1 MTNNAALI
9 PETKGA
15 SVVITHH
22 VSPAL
27 QAEYETW
34 LQEIGP
40 VCRSSEGLL
49 DWHIIRPIAGYT
61 DTYSVM
67 IRYETERHLTQWLDS
82 PQRQALIAK
91 AAHSLAGQEEYRVS
105 SGLDFLF
112 MQPNVAPAKPPVRWK
127 QFLVTWSAIFP
138 LVSVVPWLFVPLLDE
153 AGLPPNRIVHTFF
166 VTAVVVALMV
176 YVVMPRY
183 VKLVQHWLHR

>member
-1 MTNNAALI
+1 MTDHTSTSQHNQ
-9 PETKGA
+9 GA

-22 VSPAL
+22 VNPAL

-34 LQEIGP
+34 LTEIGP
-40 VCRSSEGLL
+40 VCRSSAGLL

-67 IRYETERHLTQWLDS
+67 IRYETEQHLTQWLDS
-82 PQRQALIAK
+82 PERQALVAR
-91 AAHSLAGQEEYRVS
+91 AAHLLAGQEEYQIN

-112 MQPNVAPAKPPVRWK
+112 MQGNAAPAKPPVRWK
-127 QFLVTWSAIFP
+127 QFLLTWSAIFP
-138 LVSVVPWLFVPLLDE
+138 LVSVVPLLVVPVLDA
-153 AGLPPNRIVHTFF
+153 AGLPQSHVAHTFF

-183 VKLVQHWLHR
+183 TKLVRHWLHR

>member
-1 MTNNAALI
+1 MTQQAISPALQ
-9 PETKGA
+9 GA

-27 QAEYETW
+27 QAEYEIW

-40 VCRSSEGLL
+40 LCRASEGLL
-49 DWHIIRPIAGYT
+49 DWHIIRPVAGYT

-67 IRYETERHLTQWLDS
+67 IRYQTEQHLTQWLDS
-82 PQRQALIAK
+82 SDRKALIAK
-91 AAHSLAGQEEYRVS
+91 AAHLLAGQDEYQIS

-112 MQPNVAPAKPPVRWK
+112 AQSNLPAAKPPVRWK
-127 QFLVTWSAIFP
+127 QFLLTWSAIFL
-138 LVSVVPWLFVPLLDE
+138 LVSVVPLLVVPLLN
-153 AGLPPNRIVHTFF
+153 ASGLPQSRVLHTFF
-166 VTAVVVALMV
+166 VTAAVVALMV

-183 VKLVQHWLHR
+183 SKLMRHWLHR

>member
-1 MTNNAALI
+1 MTNNASLTS
-9 PETKGA
+9 ETKGA

-22 VSPAL
+22 VNPAL

-67 IRYETERHLTQWLDS
+67 IRYETERPLKQWLDS
-82 PQRQALIAK
+82 PERQALIAK
-91 AAHSLAGQEEYRVS
+91 ATHLLVGQEEYQVS
-105 SGLDFLF
+105 TGLDFLF
-112 MQPNVAPAKPPVRWK
+112 MQPDAAPAKPPVRWK
-127 QFLVTWSAIFP
+127 QFLLTWSAIFP
-138 LVSVVPWLFVPLLDE
+138 LVSVVPLLVVPVLDA
-153 AGLPPNRIVHTFF
+153 AGLPQSHVTHTFF
-166 VTAVVVALMV
+166 ITAVVVALMV

-183 VKLVQHWLHR
+183 VKLVRHWLHR

>member
-1 MTNNAALI
+1 MTNNASLT

-22 VSPAL
+22 VNPAL

-40 VCRSSEGLL
+40 VCRSSAGLL
-49 DWHIIRPIAGYT
+49 DWHIIRPIDGYT

-82 PQRQALIAK
+82 PERQALIAK
-91 AAHSLAGQEEYRVS
+91 AAHLLAGQEEYQVS

-112 MQPNVAPAKPPVRWK
+112 MQPNAASTKPPVRWK
-127 QFLVTWSAIFP
+127 QFLLTWSAIFP
-138 LVSVVPWLFVPLLDE
+138 LVSVVPLLVVPVLDA
-153 AGLPPNRIVHTFF
+153 AGLPQNHVAHTFF

-183 VKLVQHWLHR
+183 VKLVRHWLHR

>member
-1 MTNNAALI
+1 MTNIASLT
-9 PETKGA
+9 PENKGA

-22 VSPAL
+22 VNPAL
-27 QAEYETW
+27 HAEYEAW

-40 VCRSSEGLL
+40 VCRSSAGLL
-49 DWHIIRPIAGYT
+49 DWYIIRPIVGYT

-67 IRYETERHLTQWLDS
+67 IRYETERHLKQWLDS
-82 PQRQALIAK
+82 PERQALIAK
-91 AAHSLAGQEEYRVS
+91 AAHLLATQEEYQVS

-112 MQPNVAPAKPPVRWK
+112 MQANAAPAKPPVRWK
-127 QFLVTWSAIFP
+127 QFLLTWSAIFP
-138 LVSVVPWLFVPLLDE
+138 LVSVVPWLLVPVLDT

-183 VKLVQHWLHR
+183 VKRVQHWLHR

>member
-1 MTNNAALI
+1 MTDHTSTSQHNQ
-9 PETKGA
+9 GA

-22 VSPAL
+22 VNPAL

-34 LQEIGP
+34 LKEIGP
-40 VCRSSEGLL
+40 VCRASAGLL

-61 DTYSVM
+61 DTYSVI
-67 IRYETERHLTQWLDS
+67 IRYETEQHLTQWLDS
-82 PQRQALIAK
+82 AERQALIAR
-91 AAHSLAGQEEYRVS
+91 AAHLLAGQEEYQIS

-112 MQPNVAPAKPPVRWK
+112 MQANAAPAKPPVRWK
-127 QFLVTWSAIFP
+127 QFLLTWSAIFP
-138 LVSVVPWLFVPLLDE
+138 LVSVVPWLVVPVLDA
-153 AGLPPNRIVHTFF
+153 AGLPQSHVAHTFF

-183 VKLVQHWLHR
+183 TKLVRHWLHR

>member
-1 MTNNAALI
+1 MTNNASLT

-22 VSPAL
+22 VNPAL

-40 VCRSSEGLL
+40 VCRSSAGLL

-82 PQRQALIAK
+82 PERQTLIAK
-91 AAHSLAGQEEYRVS
+91 AAHLLAGQEEYQVS

-112 MQPNVAPAKPPVRWK
+112 MQPNAASTKPPVPPTPVPPTPVAPAVPAAAAAAAAAPAA
-127 QFLVTWSAIFP
+127 SAAAAP
-138 LVSVVPWLFVPLLDE
+138 AAAPK
-153 AGLPPNRIVHTFF
+153 A
-166 VTAVVVALMV
+166 A
-176 YVVMPRY
+176 
-183 VKLVQHWLHR
+183 K

>member
-9 PETKGA
+9 PESKGA

-40 VCRSSEGLL
+40 VCRSSAGLL

-67 IRYETERHLTQWLDS
+67 IRYETERQLTQWLDS

-91 AAHSLAGQEEYRVS
+91 AAHLLAGQEEYRVS

-138 LVSVVPWLFVPLLDE
+138 LVSVMQWLLVPILDE
-153 AGLPPNRIVHTFF
+153 AGLPPNRIVYTFF

>member
-9 PETKGA
+9 PESKGA

-22 VSPAL
+22 VSSAL

-40 VCRSSEGLL
+40 VCRSSAGLL

-91 AAHSLAGQEEYRVS
+91 AAHLLASQEEYRVS

-138 LVSVVPWLFVPLLDE
+138 LVSVVPLLLVPLLDE

-166 VTAVVVALMV
+166 VTGVVVALMV

>member
-9 PETKGA
+9 PESKGA

-40 VCRSSEGLL
+40 VCRSSAGLL

-91 AAHSLAGQEEYRVS
+91 AAHLLAGQEEYRVS

-138 LVSVVPWLFVPLLDE
+138 LVSVMQWLLVPILDE
-153 AGLPPNRIVHTFF
+153 AGLPPNRIVYTFF